1 MKGRKR
7 ASDFI
12 LVVVSP
18 LVLAVWVAIAVAVGL
33 KGLGMYLG
41 GLLSAWLLFAF
52 VVPLLTGV
60 MAPGELLDSIRWRLR
75 ARTHHEGESLPD
87 VNVVWWES
95 MLPKRDDGDRL

>member
-1 MKGRKR
+1 MKARKR
-7 ASDFI
+7 ASVI
-12 LVVVSP
+12 LVLVSP
-18 LVLAVWVAIAVAVGL
+18 LLIAVWLAIAVAVGL

-60 MAPGELLDSIRWRLR
+60 MAPGELLDSIRSRLR

-95 MLPKRDDGDRL
+95 MLPKRDDGDRH